1 MRFFFSFGQGHTHR
15 VNGKTFDCDSI
26 VEIHADN
33 EPEARQKMFNTFGE
47 NWFTSYT
54 EENFQPEY
62 FPRGVIE
69 VIK

>member
-33 EPEARQKMFNTFGE
+33 EPEARQKMFNTFGKK
-47 NWFTSYT
+47 WFTSYT

>member
-1 MRFFFSFGQGHTHR
+1 MKFYFSFGQGHVHR

-33 EPEARQKMFNTFGE
+33 EKEARDVMFKTFGKK
-47 NWFTSYT
+47 WFTSYT
-54 EENFQPEY
+54 EETLDLQY